1 MSKNIE
7 VGLVFKADGGN
18 LTASIN
24 SIKEQISNLN
34 KTLKDMAEASSGAG
48 DATKKFKTDA
58 KESGKEIKKL
68 AEENKNLK
76 ISVNLIKKQISKL
89 NETLKNT
96 KKVTVSAGRA
106 TKKFGTNAEK
116 VSKQT
121 EKLTKK
127 TRKLKSSF
135 GALKTALLGLGL
147 GVLIRDT
154 SRVALAQDRF
164 NRAMIFGVGSAR
176 KAAFEMKFLRHS
188 SEELGLVF
196 QEQAKNHAAL
206 TAAAQGSG
214 VAARGVREIFLGL
227 SEAGNVLGL
236 SQMQVNRTFT
246 AVTQIFSKGKVQAEE
261 LRNQMGE
268 HIPGAFQIAAKAMNM
283 TAAELDKALEKGEV
297 YAGEFLPKFA
307 AELRRSFGPHLTA
320 AMASSQ
326 AQLNRLFQDIL
337 DAKAAFGTGF
347 LEAVTEDIGDFRGV
361 LKKLVE
367 DGSLKAIGTGLG
379 DIMHFAGENIGV
391 IKSLTFGFIAYK
403 TSLIGISLA
412 AAAYTQIQRTQIY
425 TQKGLNLAMKAN
437 PIGLIA
443 VGIGL
448 LITAYQLLKSENK
461 KLLAVENLRRKHNK
475 ENLDW
480 SADMALATNKEAKA
494 LLNKR
499 MQKNASILEE
509 FEFQRRAAVY
519 LREVAQAKADKK
531 NKNNYRVF
539 RGKDGT
545 VIRKVRT
552 RAATARISD
561 SHKKDIDLI
570 DKEIKRIS
578 FSMKVAK
585 EEFDL
590 QIKSNNVKTHKK
602 EAKGLAK
609 AYLDITASL
618 NPAIAKE
625 REYAKISLKLKD
637 LLKAKKL
644 STKEYLD
651 LMGRAN
657 DKYYPK
663 AAALLGEIN
672 IKRQQVLRTLKL
684 SEAQQRTAA
693 ALADVINKARSKG
706 IILTT
711 EEIAAERQRIALY
724 QKKIS
729 AIEREKQA
737 KLDALEKIK
746 QADELAAENMQKHI
760 SETFDQLLQGNLSG
774 VKGFWQAYKDIGR
787 KSLAETWAK
796 SSFLKGI
803 GSPND
808 TGGGIM
814 GYLFGSENGGPK
826 NKDGKG
832 TAQIGLLSKAMNK
845 VGKALGFTEKSLG
858 NLSSIF
864 GKGLKGAGQ
873 GSMLADMLGIKGTGK
888 SIVTGMGA
896 GFQVGG
902 IYGAIA
908 GGIIGFFTSLFSKT
922 PEAKVSVSGGAGGVK
937 TGSVQKRGKG
947 DEKGAQSL
955 AKAVST
961 YFNAIAAITGGRFS
975 GSLGNIGIRKDKFI
989 FEQNGRKRQEFK
1001 TAEEAISALLKSALN
1016 NGKIDLSD
1024 TFKTILRSSID
1035 KGSQAVMENLKF
1047 GKIYD
1052 QITAKPMGDTEKNL
1066 RALAKTF
1073 KDVARKA
1080 KELGLNASKV
1090 GDAFERE
1097 ITRLRTDFDKKI
1109 GLGILGFT
1117 SPLQAQLK
1125 QQYAAQVKRLKEAR
1139 ALGANLVEVEKL
1151 NLLERAKLIKD
1162 FAKTAGR
1169 TLISLNS
1176 DIANFI
1182 HGTKA
1187 GSGSQKTKSE
1197 QLNYAKERFNNLL
1210 GKARGGDQDAL
1221 SKIVNAASELR
1232 DLNRDVHASSA
1243 IFFNL
1248 ENSIIKTL
1256 NSLKAQLGG
1265 ADSLKKYDVPKATI
1279 KEVFPDLAG
1288 GIDQM
1293 NKTVSDGNNLTAKL
1307 LTEIRDL
1314 IGGSGGNKKYGE
1326 GRNEIPDYKKYYSG
1340 GGGRFGGFSNAR
1352 KQMV

>member
-1 MSKNIE
+1 MVKNIE
-7 VGLVFKADGGN
+7 VGLVFTADEGG
-18 LTASIN
+18 LTASVN
-24 SIKEQISNLN
+24 LSKKQIAKLN
-34 KTLKDMAEASSGAG
+34 RTLKDTEKASKGAG
-48 DATKKFKTDA
+48 
-58 KESGKEIKKL
+58 G
-68 AEENKNLK
+68 
-76 ISVNLIKKQISKL
+76 
-89 NETLKNT
+89 
-96 KKVTVSAGRA
+96 A
-106 TKKFGTNAEK
+106 TKKFGGDAKGAGVE
-116 VSKQT
+116 T

-127 TRKLKSSF
+127 TRKLKGSF
-135 GALKTALLGLGL
+135 GALKTAILGLGL
-147 GVLIRDT
+147 GYLIRDT

-164 NRAMIFGVGSAR
+164 NRAMTFGVGSAR

-196 QEQAKNHAAL
+196 QDQAKNHAAL

-227 SEAGNVLGL
+227 SEASVGLTLG
-236 SQMQVNRTFT
+236 QQQVNRVFT

-297 YAGEFLPKFA
+297 YAADFLPKFA
-307 AELRRSFGPHLTA
+307 DELRKSFGPHLA
-320 AMASSQ
+320 EAMSSSQ
-326 AQLNRLFQDIL
+326 AELNRLFQDIL

-347 LEAVTEDIGDFRGV
+347 LEAVTEDIGDFRGI

-403 TSLIGISLA
+403 VSLIGISFA
-412 AAAYTQIQRTQIY
+412 AATYTQIQKKQIL

-437 PIGLIA
+437 SIGLIA

-480 SADMALATNKEAKA
+480 SAKMAMATNKEAKA

-499 MQKNASILEE
+499 MQKNAAIVEE

-519 LREVAQAKADKK
+519 LREVAQAQVDKK
-531 NKNNYRVF
+531 NYKTV

-545 VIRKVRT
+545 VKRIVR
-552 RAATARISD
+552 RGKAIARISD

-578 FSMKVAK
+578 LSMKAAK

-590 QIKSNNVKTHKK
+590 QVKSNNVKTHKK

-625 REYAKISLKLKD
+625 REYAKITSKLKD

-663 AAALLGEIN
+663 AAALLGQIN

-684 SEAQQRTAA
+684 SEAQQRIEA

-746 QADELAAENMQKHI
+746 KADELAAENMQKHI

-873 GSMLADMLGIKGTGK
+873 GSMLADMLGIKGSGK
-888 SIVTGMGA
+888 TAATGA
-896 GFQVGG
+896 GIGFSVGG
-902 IYGAIA
+902 VAGGII

-961 YFNAIAAITGGRFS
+961 YFNAITGITGGRFS

-1052 QITAKPMGDTEKNL
+1052 QITAKPVDETEKKL

-1314 IGGSGGNKKYGE
+1314 IGSSGGNKTYGE
-1326 GRNEIPDYKKYYSG
+1326 GRDEIPDYKKYYSG
-1340 GGGRFGGFSNAR
+1340 GGGGRFGGFNNR
-1352 KQMV
+1352 KYMVSK